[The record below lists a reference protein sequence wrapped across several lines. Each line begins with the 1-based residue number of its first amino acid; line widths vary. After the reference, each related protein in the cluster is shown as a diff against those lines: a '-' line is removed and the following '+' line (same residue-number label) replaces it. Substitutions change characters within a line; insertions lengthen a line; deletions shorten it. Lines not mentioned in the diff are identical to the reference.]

1 MSKPQR
7 ISFARRLS
15 GYQQALH
22 LPAQPVVEGRLIRM
36 VGLTLEAEG
45 CKAPVGSRCLVISDT
60 LQGESQIEAEVMGF
74 AGSKIY
80 LMPVDRL
87 EGLQPGARVVPSAG
101 GGKLPMGFAM
111 LGRVVDGI
119 GRPLD
124 GKGNFKAEDW
134 VDINGPRSI
143 RSSATPLKKRWM
155 SAFAPLTA
163 C

>member
-74 AGSKIY
+74 AGSTRKASFNKKLVQLKWIWKI
-80 LMPVDRL
+80 
-87 EGLQPGARVVPSAG
+87 
-101 GGKLPMGFAM
+101 
-111 LGRVVDGI
+111 
-119 GRPLD
+119 
-124 GKGNFKAEDW
+124 N
-134 VDINGPRSI
+134 
-143 RSSATPLKKRWM
+143 
-155 SAFAPLTA
+155 
-163 C
+163 